1 MSWQRIHQW
10 MRMHPVRSTVYALLV
25 AGLASGVA
33 ASLAVLA
40 GWGDGLLTRIAHS
53 AALQE
58 RVQRSLRVQYT
69 VKSVHV
75 GLNRSECGLSISVS
89 GAGAELI
96 DVGASV
102 QTDQAQICW
111 PSSALASGV
120 RLGTVEQPDL
130 LSLASA
136 SISRAREFRLV
147 TVEWNDSNG
156 GALLT
161 VDRATTNLVTFQ
173 SEVSGIR
180 VLPGGTAPLAE
191 VEQASSGALH
201 LSGNAARLDSAEARN
216 VSLFL
221 EQGLDARWNVQ
232 YGLARITAAAQTA
245 SNVARRSLA
254 TLSRVASRVGLLLL
268 YLAVFSCA
276 AVFLIKLPIT
286 HSPRA
291 LPWRLVVAGA
301 PVGLSVALRWLLF
314 GAVSLRAFAVV
325 SIFGVISIAVVLQV
339 WLYRRAKEWHQRWE
353 PAVADVVA
361 PLLILPLLV
370 GCGYSSFGSF
380 KRPPD
385 VSFSLMASKVDNV
398 LTRIRVDPCGLT
410 DLAQLRVRQ
419 AGVEN
424 LHLALD
430 SVQLALRTLEVERAF
445 AQGEAQSSLSGE
457 LQKLHYLPTSWRQ
470 ASGVPFCITSAV
482 RSGAADPSLV
492 PGCDPGRGF
501 PTVAVTAVVNPDLA
515 NQTAT
520 VSATVRT
527 APAALHLE
535 ANGDLKNGVHITV
548 LRSLPD
554 STLRVGNG
562 AGLIALTHN
571 IGAHFH
577 LNDLGIS
584 TPASTLS
591 ILSLDLSGHIPPAC
605 SSGKTSLRARLSGM
619 KIAST
624 GYALAVKEAD
634 FQTIR
639 APADLRLD
647 AQLLGMQ
654 IEGYRPHDRD
664 IWLNMDL
671 PSVTLRFGGQTTG
684 ELLPRKL
691 QGQVNMSIARGG
703 GEPAFR
709 LSKPLTFSADLWRG
723 VATVPEQS
731 VTIEQSVVSR
741 LPHSI
746 LLRLSTDAQVESL
759 DVPVKTAIQARV
771 QVPQVTFEDLPVGIE
786 LHDVSADGRW
796 RTPGPMLELA
806 YRSGWNRITLPTLE
820 GSIAAS
826 RISRLDVGTEGHAD
840 RFPEGATLSNDL
852 TMLRTWVERLPTA
865 VGRQLAFR
873 FEGSDGTM
881 KVTTQSDA
889 SIHVGQVKSQIRALR
904 LPSAHLALAEAE
916 CTANIGAGGG
926 SPSLELAFASTI
938 TDGQLDTVITQPVAA
953 VVHASAR
960 GSEVELSHEVVV
972 DPLLEKLKP
981 LFRELGLDAEGIRI
995 PARITRLKAATN
1007 IAQGELKGFALEANL
1022 AEGDLAAV
1030 DFAKLLRPGQPSF
1043 LQTLQAS
1050 QSSPS
1055 TLAIM
1060 ALAASWPR
1068 IDVTASAPALKINVN
1083 GGSIETALSA
1093 RAETQLSLATGP
1105 AEEHRILNRVWAA
1118 ATALQHQV
1126 GDAMSLFPRRSSGLE
1141 DVSWSLELHG
1151 GDRPLFVSAVD
1162 RIDLALQAKINE
1174 LRWRST
1180 GLPLDSRV
1188 SGTLDLAA
1196 LLTEYDNHLL
1206 IDSYPALDFSFSS
1219 AGASPRKFAIRVPLL
1234 AAVSDRLRPAS
1245 AKSEELFD
1253 SQYYEN
1259 LWRDYRPV
1267 YAASGPSWFNQD
1279 ELDLPQLSL
1288 LQIRIPGDPIRL
1300 AVGYGTPF
1308 EINVP
1313 LRARILFGDLDG
1325 LLQAAVTRKGDG
1337 ALVDSHGYFAFRDLQ
1352 AGAVRISTPNGYLPY
1367 LEDSLDGALT
1377 TRTDGL
1383 LIQHSLLP
1391 ILLSDASQAT
1401 ELDRLSFNL
1410 TLHSR
1415 PSNPPLPGMLQANT
1429 NLEVKLYNQLAEA
1442 ILQNLHFQLPPQAI
1456 RYHDLAL
1463 AMQVVNGEVQTRP
1476 ALLNLRGVQT
1486 ADMIKMGLSVGVSV
1500 HWGSRPW
1507 DLPAETFRLRT
1518 LIYFLQRALATQA
1531 PR

>member
-1 MSWQRIHQW
+1 MNWQRIHEW
-10 MRMHPVRSTVYALLV
+10 MRMHPVRSTVYALLF

-75 GLNRSECGLSISVS
+75 GLNPSECGLSIRFS
-89 GAGAELI
+89 GAGAQLI
-96 DVGASV
+96 EVGARV

-111 PSSALASGV
+111 PSSALASDV

-130 LSLASA
+130 LSVASA
-136 SISRAREFRLV
+136 SISGTREFRLV
-147 TVEWNDSNG
+147 TVEWNDGNG
-156 GALLT
+156 AALLT

-221 EQGLDARWNVQ
+221 EQGPDARWNVQ
-232 YGLARITAAAQTA
+232 SGLARIAAAAQTA

-268 YLAVFSCA
+268 YLAVFFCA
-276 AVFLIKLPIT
+276 AVFLLKLLIT

-301 PVGLSVALRWLLF
+301 PVLLSVALRWLLF

-325 SIFGVISIAVVLQV
+325 SIFGVISIAVALQV

-370 GCGYSSFGSF
+370 GYGYSSFGSF

-385 VSFSLMASKVDNV
+385 VSFSLTASKVDNV
-398 LTRIRVDPCGLT
+398 LTRIRVDPCGRT

-424 LHLALD
+424 LNLALD

-470 ASGVPFCITSAV
+470 VSGVPFCVTSAL
-482 RSGAADPSLV
+482 RSGAADPSLL
-492 PGCDPGRGF
+492 PGCDPGPGF

-527 APAALHLE
+527 APVALHLE
-535 ANGDLKNGVHITV
+535 ANGDLKNGVRITV

-571 IGAHFH
+571 IGARFR

-605 SSGKTSLRARLSGM
+605 SSGKTSLSARLSGM

-624 GYALAVKEAD
+624 GYAFAVKEAD

-664 IWLNMDL
+664 IWLNVDL
-671 PSVTLRFGGQTTG
+671 PSVTMRFGGQTTS
-684 ELLPRKL
+684 EPLPREL

-731 VTIEQSVVSR
+731 VTIEQTVVSH

-771 QVPQVTFEDLPVGIE
+771 QVPRITFEDLPVGIE
-786 LHDVSADGRW
+786 LHDVSADGRL

-806 YRSGWNRITLPTLE
+806 YRSGWNHITLPTLD

-826 RISRLDVGTEGHAD
+826 KISRLDVGTEGHAG
-840 RFPEGATLSNDL
+840 FPEGATLSNDL
-852 TMLRTWVERLPTA
+852 AMLRTWAERLPTA
-865 VGRQLAFR
+865 VRRQFEFR

-889 SIHVGQVKSQIRALR
+889 SIHAGQVKSQIRALR

-981 LFRELGLDAEGIRI
+981 LFRELGWDAEGIRI
-995 PARITRLKAATN
+995 PARITRLKAATD
-1007 IAQGELKGFALEANL
+1007 IAQGELRGFALEANL

-1093 RAETQLSLATGP
+1093 QAEAQLSLATGP
-1105 AEEHRILNRVWAA
+1105 AEEHSILNRVWAA
-1118 ATALQHQV
+1118 ATALQHQA

-1196 LLTEYDNHLL
+1196 LLREYDNHLL

-1234 AAVSDRLRPAS
+1234 AALCDRLRPAS
-1245 AKSEELFD
+1245 AESEELFD

-1288 LQIRIPGDPIRL
+1288 RQIRIPGDPIRL
-1300 AVGYGTPF
+1300 AVGYGNPF

-1325 LLQAAVTRKGDG
+1325 LLQAAVTWKGDG

-1352 AGAVRISTPNGYLPY
+1352 AGAIRISTPNGYLPY

-1377 TRTDGL
+1377 SRTDGL
-1383 LIQHSLLP
+1383 LVQRSLLP
-1391 ILLSDASQAT
+1391 LLLSDASQAT
-1401 ELDRLSFNL
+1401 ELDKLSFNL

-1415 PSNPPLPGMLQANT
+1415 PSNPPLPGVLQANT

-1463 AMQVVNGEVQTRP
+1463 AMQVVNGEVQTSP

-1500 HWGSRPW
+1500 HWGSRSW
-1507 DLPAETFRLRT
+1507 DLPAETLRLRT
-1518 LIYFLQRALATQA
+1518 LIYFLQRALATAA